1 MTDNSH
7 RTLERI
13 ARRVPV
19 PEPAYERLL
28 RRRDR
33 KRRNQRIG
41 AGALAIIIALVSFV
55 ALTRAFSAS
64 KRPADEPVPKPP
76 GIFSGVG
83 GWIIYGDEDGIWA
96 VDPRRPDDPKSQI
109 QLSTDRGTPLGWSSD
124 GSKLLILSYKPL
136 RSPMPLRLFVL
147 NADGS
152 ETTLATSRKWS
163 SEGSSY
169 GSSGGSFSP
178 DGSQVVYAAPPQG
191 TWRSA
196 IYVVDTQG
204 GTPRVLLSGGRRL
217 YPAIGRSIRSWL
229 SNPTYS
235 PDGTQIAYFDHQLDG
250 PSQLRVMN
258 ADGSGVHVLLH
269 RAGLPPSTGY
279 HVYDLA
285 WSPDGEHLAW
295 GGSTGIFV
303 VDADGSGLT
312 LAIPGGAEPHWS
324 PDGTRLAYRIG
335 DPEHCRGCPIGIL
348 EIAALDGTHLQE
360 FGSAEPGPWNPL
372 VQPEPEVAEVP
383 AASEGLTSTSTS
395 TSTSTLVL
403 VMALL
408 GLLLGAA
415 LIRRRTRRNAEN
427 APPGHLGP

>member
-1 MTDNSH
+1 MID
-7 RTLERI
+7 RAQVER
-13 ARRVPV
+13 AAELFRAPDGSF
-19 PEPAYERLL
+19 ERLL

-64 KRPADEPVPKPP
+64 KRPADEPVPKPR

-83 GWIIYGDEDGIWA
+83 GWIVYGDEDGIWA
-96 VDPRRPDDPKSQI
+96 VDPTRPDDPNSQI
-109 QLSTDRGTPLGWSSD
+109 QLSTDRGTPLDWSSD

-169 GSSGGSFSP
+169 WSSGGSFSP

-258 ADGSGVHVLLH
+258 ADGTGVRVLLD
-269 RAGLPPSTGY
+269 GTGY
-279 HVYDLA
+279 HSYTLA
-285 WSPDGEHLAW
+285 WSPDGERLAW
-295 GGSTGIFV
+295 ADEDLIPEHQTDRSRGSSSSAPMAQDSRSRSPVGRIRIGHRTAPASHIASV
-303 VDADGSGLT
+303 LRNIA
-312 LAIPGGAEPHWS
+312 GGARSAPS
-324 PDGTRLAYRIG
+324 RSRRLTG
-335 DPEHCRGCPIGIL
+335 PISRSS
-348 EIAALDGTHLQE
+348 APPNPVRGTH
-360 FGSAEPGPWNPL
+360 S
-372 VQPEPEVAEVP
+372 
-383 AASEGLTSTSTS
+383 SSRS
-395 TSTSTLVL
+395 
-403 VMALL
+403 
-408 GLLLGAA
+408 
-415 LIRRRTRRNAEN
+415 RRSPRCRQRAR
-427 APPGHLGP
+427 A